1 MTNDYTR
8 ILREVE
14 RSEQESKNL
23 IRQIEEYQDY
33 ARRIAIL
40 GKEIDRLTQLNKA
53 AEEDIKRMRLKYSG
67 EMDADR
73 R

>member
-14 RSEQESKNL
+14 RSEQESKGL

-67 EMDADR
+67 EM
-73 R
+73 